1 MVVCGGRFCGL
12 GGAVTDIDQTFA
24 ATQAPPSLRRD
35 AVSAWWRTGLAARLK
50 QRRIEI
56 MGRALGID
64 FFGGPGLS
72 ICDVGCGSGKDFIRP
87 LAGTPHRLT
96 GVDVVDV
103 DLHQDNFEFIQTDA
117 AGIPVPDGRFD
128 LVVSFGVLEHIEPM
142 EHLCE
147 VVSEIRRI
155 GKRFAVVVPC
165 VATRLEP
172 HVLKFGWPLQPVRER
187 IDINYLSDQAW
198 LKFEGFA
205 EAKTYRFD
213 YVPGLITNLMIVG

>member
-1 MVVCGGRFCGL
+1 M
-12 GGAVTDIDQTFA
+12 ANIDQTFA

-35 AVSAWWRTGLAARLK
+35 AVSAWWRTGLATRLK
-50 QRRIEI
+50 RGRIEI
-56 MGRALGID
+56 MGRLLGID
-64 FFGGPGLS
+64 FFDGPALS

-87 LAGTPHRLT
+87 LAGTPHRLI

-103 DLHQDNFEFIQTDA
+103 DLQQDNFQFIQSDA
-117 AGIPVPDGRFD
+117 ARIDVPDGLYD
-128 LVVSFGVLEHIEPM
+128 LAVSFGVLEHIEPM

-155 GKRFAVVVPC
+155 SKRFAVVVPC
-165 VATRLEP
+165 VSTRLEP
-172 HVLKFGWPLQPVRER
+172 HVLKFGWPLQPARER

-198 LKFEGFA
+198 LKFAGFS

>member
-1 MVVCGGRFCGL
+1 MPNID
-12 GGAVTDIDQTFA
+12 DIFA

-35 AVSAWWRTGLAARLK
+35 AVGVWWRTGLATRLK
-50 QRRIEI
+50 RRRIEI
-56 MGRALGID
+56 VGRLLGLDLFHGPALR
-64 FFGGPGLS
+64 

-96 GVDVVDV
+96 GVDLVDV
-103 DLHQDNFEFIQTDA
+103 DLRQDNFRLIQSDA
-117 AGIPVPDGRFD
+117 ACIPVPDRHFD
-128 LVVSFGVLEHIEPM
+128 LTVSFGVLEHIEPM

-147 VVSEIRRI
+147 VAREIRRVS
-155 GKRFAVVVPC
+155 KRFAVIVPC

-198 LKFEGFA
+198 LKMQGFA
-205 EAKTYRFD
+205 EARTHRFD
-213 YVPGLITNLMIVG
+213 YVPGLITNLAIVG